1 MENFTTTSKIPS
13 QRDMRAKFTGHFYVL
28 AGLDA
33 SIVLGSLNAKIVGAR
48 IGPKQPFDLGFED
61 DQAARPDH
69 PASYALTRDSVV
81 EPGAALKDAI
91 RQVIADDSTSAQATF
106 PASTKPRFARLCAL
120 TLAAALLLPPAPS
133 QAIAPLLLVM
143 LKQLAQDAAKSMLK
157 DMLLSQLNGMGC
169 KGMALAHALQ
179 GMTLRGALSGAA
191 GSVLPPMGMGVPMG
205 MGIGNGMPAGLP
217 PEMAAKMG
225 ELIPGMGQMPTGMA
239 LDADQMA
246 AMARMQ
252 QAMSKPLSP
261 RETLASIDALTEL
274 GFLPKPIQAELKEC
288 MLLIPAAV
296 QALGMGMGM
305 LQPMIPQL
313 RQARA
318 ELHAL
323 PVAEQD
329 EVAAAL
335 AQDLQSFSAD
345 ERKALADFLDSG
357 FFPKRV
363 ADGVKARLSAK

>member
-1 MENFTTTSKIPS
+1 MNGRAQADGPTSMKH
-13 QRDMRAKFTGHFYVL
+13 RL
-28 AGLDA
+28 
-33 SIVLGSLNAKIVGAR
+33 AR
-48 IGPKQPFDLGFED
+48 IG
-61 DQAARPDH
+61 
-69 PASYALTRDSVV
+69 
-81 EPGAALKDAI
+81 
-91 RQVIADDSTSAQATF
+91 
-106 PASTKPRFARLCAL
+106 AL

-133 QAIAPLLLVM
+133 HAMAPLLLVM

-169 KGMALAHALQ
+169 KGMALANALQ
-179 GMTLRGALSGAA
+179 GMTLRGALGGVA
-191 GSVLPPMGMGVPMG
+191 GSVLPPMGMPMS
-205 MGIGNGMPAGLP
+205 MGMPAGLP

-225 ELIPGMGQMPTGMA
+225 SLMPGLGQMPAGMA
-239 LDADQMA
+239 LDPEQMA

-252 QAMSKPLSP
+252 QAMSQPLSP

-274 GFLPKPIQAELKEC
+274 GFLPKPVQAELKEC
-288 MLLIPAAV
+288 MLLIPAAT

-335 AQDLQSFSAD
+335 AQDLSSLSPD

-363 ADGVKARLSAK
+363 ADGVKARLPAS

>member
-1 MENFTTTSKIPS
+1 MSGRTQP
-13 QRDMRAKFTGHFYVL
+13 
-28 AGLDA
+28 
-33 SIVLGSLNAKIVGAR
+33 IVGAS
-48 IGPKQPFDLGFED
+48 K
-61 DQAARPDH
+61 
-69 PASYALTRDSVV
+69 
-81 EPGAALKDAI
+81 
-91 RQVIADDSTSAQATF
+91 
-106 PASTKPRFARLCAL
+106 KPRFARLCAL
-120 TLAAALLLPPAPS
+120 TLAAALLLPPVPS
-133 QAIAPLLLVM
+133 HAIAPLLLVM

-169 KGMALAHALQ
+169 KGMALANALQ
-179 GMTLRGALSGAA
+179 GMTLRGALGSVA
-191 GSVLPPMGMGVPMG
+191 GSVLPPMNLPLGMGMGMG
-205 MGIGNGMPAGLP
+205 MGIGTGMAVP

-225 ELIPGMGQMPTGMA
+225 SLMPGLGQLPAGMA
-239 LDADQMA
+239 LDPEQMA

-252 QAMSKPLSP
+252 QAMSQPLSP

-274 GFLPKPIQAELKEC
+274 GFLPQPVQAELKDC
-288 MLLIPAAV
+288 MRLIPGAT

-313 RQARA
+313 REARA

-323 PVAEQD
+323 PIAEQD

-335 AQDLQSFSAD
+335 AQDLSSLSID

-363 ADGVKARLSAK
+363 ADGVKARMAAR

>member
-1 MENFTTTSKIPS
+1 MNARAQPIVVASKL
-13 QRDMRAKFTGHFYVL
+13 R
-28 AGLDA
+28 
-33 SIVLGSLNAKIVGAR
+33 
-48 IGPKQPFDLGFED
+48 
-61 DQAARPDH
+61 
-69 PASYALTRDSVV
+69 LT
-81 EPGAALKDAI
+81 
-91 RQVIADDSTSAQATF
+91 
-106 PASTKPRFARLCAL
+106 RLCAL

-133 QAIAPLLLVM
+133 HAIAPLLLVM

-169 KGMALAHALQ
+169 KGMALANALQ
-179 GMTLRGALSGAA
+179 GMTLRGVLRGVA
-191 GSVLPPMGMGVPMG
+191 GSALPPMGMPMG
-205 MGIGNGMPAGLP
+205 MGMPAGLP

-225 ELIPGMGQMPTGMA
+225 SLVPGLGQLPPGMA
-239 LDADQMA
+239 LDPEQMA
-246 AMARMQ
+246 AMAGLQ
-252 QAMSKPLSP
+252 QAMSQPLSP

-274 GFLPKPIQAELKEC
+274 GFLPRPVQAELKEC
-288 MLLIPAAV
+288 MLLIPGAA
-296 QALGMGMGM
+296 QALGMGMSM

-335 AQDLQSFSAD
+335 AQDLSSLSIE

-363 ADGVKARLSAK
+363 ADGVKAHMAAR